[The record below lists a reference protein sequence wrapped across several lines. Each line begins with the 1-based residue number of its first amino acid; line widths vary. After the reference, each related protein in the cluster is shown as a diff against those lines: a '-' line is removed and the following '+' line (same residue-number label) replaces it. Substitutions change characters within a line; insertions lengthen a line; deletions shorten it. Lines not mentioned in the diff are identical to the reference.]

1 MWYSIPYSCPDAT
14 VTRAPRCN
22 TPSQRVP
29 GVAYVNK
36 CVRYVD
42 QPSHVLEYV
51 GKSPANNFYAASL
64 VELRAILRYRI
75 DS

>member
-1 MWYSIPYSCPDAT
+1 
-14 VTRAPRCN
+14 
-22 TPSQRVP
+22 VP

-42 QPSHVLEYV
+42 QPGHVLEYV

>member
-1 MWYSIPYSCPDAT
+1 MVCDIQSRIPSDAT

-42 QPSHVLEYV
+42 QPGHVLEYV
-51 GKSPANNFYAASL
+51 GKSPEKL
-64 VELRAILRYRI
+64 LCGEL
-75 DS
+75 S